1 MPRCSILAGPN
12 GAGKSTAAPHLVH
25 QVLGIDEFVNAD
37 VIARGLAGQ
46 GTSVVAIR
54 AGRLMLERLRELA
67 EQRVDFAFETNLASR
82 SWAPFIRKLQAD
94 GYVVGLSFFALPT
107 PEAALA
113 RVASR
118 VLQGG
123 HDVEEQI
130 IRRRFES
137 GRRLFLELYRD
148 LVDDWRVFDG
158 SQSPPARIAT
168 GRRGA
173 PTLVELDAAWKNF
186 EAS

>member
-1 MPRCSILAGPN
+1 MLDSHR
-12 GAGKSTAAPHLVH
+12 
-25 QVLGIDEFVNAD
+25 VLGIDEFVNAD
-37 VIARGLAGQ
+37 VIARGLAGN
-46 GTSVVAIR
+46 GTSAVAVR

-67 EQRVDFAFETNLASR
+67 LQRVDFAFETNLASR

-107 PEAALA
+107 ADAALA

-130 IRRRFES
+130 VRRRFES

-158 SQSPPARIAT
+158 SQSPPVRIAEGQR
-168 GRRGA
+168 GR
-173 PTLVELDAAWKNF
+173 PPLVALEAAWKSF
-186 EAS
+186 EES